1 MITGILLAGG
11 RGRRFGGNKL
21 LAPLADG
28 TPVVVASAR
37 ALAGAVDELVVV
49 VAAEARETA
58 AVLGAAGFPAL
69 MCAEAVYGMAHSLRC
84 GVAASAD
91 ASAWVIA
98 LGDMPFV
105 KPASLAAIVGALR
118 QGAELVVPRHE
129 GVAGHPVGFAASHGE
144 ALRAQRG
151 DRGAREAL
159 ERHAAAITT
168 LDLDDPGL
176 LADIDTPADLN

>member
-37 ALAGAVDELVVV
+37 ALAGVVDRLVVV
-49 VAAEARETA
+49 VAAEAQETA
-58 AVLGAAGFPAL
+58 AVLAAAGYPAVR
-69 MCAEAVYGMAHSLRC
+69 CADANQGMAHSLRC

-105 KPASLAAIVGALR
+105 KPASLAAIVHALR
-118 QGAELVVPRHE
+118 EGADLVVPHHE
-129 GVAGHPVGFAASHGE
+129 GVAGHPVGFAAGYGE
-144 ALRAQRG
+144 ELRALSG
-151 DRGAREAL
+151 DRGARAIL

-168 LDLDDPGL
+168 LNLDDPGL